1 MIKGIVRGD
10 IDGFFGL
17 FIDNLLQLLLIQ
29 TLCMIAGIPADF
41 VLTRIL
47 PAAAISILFGN
58 LFYAWQARQL
68 MKKTGRTDVTALP
81 YGINTVS
88 LIAFTLFIMAPV
100 FATTQQAQL
109 AAGAEEATALEMA
122 WTTAWQVGV
131 FACFVSGLMELVG
144 AFCATALRRHTPR
157 AALLAP
163 LAGIA
168 LTFIAVGF
176 VFQIFNHPGLA
187 LAPTLLLLAV
197 YAGNV
202 RLPWGIPGGLAAV
215 LIGAG
220 LAWILYGLNATDW
233 TPANNAWEL
242 GLHLPVLDITPL
254 TNFLQTGH
262 GLAFMSVIFPMGLFN
277 IIGSLQNLESAAA
290 AGDDFPTRPSLAANG
305 IGTLLAALLGSPFP
319 TTIYIGHPAWKA
331 MGARAAY
338 STLNGIVITVLCLIG
353 AMPIIQNLIPLEVM
367 MGILLWIGVIITAQ
381 AFTAV
386 PVKHAIAVA
395 VGLIP
400 SLAAWALFL
409 IEQTVAV
416 AGGMQIPLADVVDGL
431 VQRNIHLHGII
442 ALERGFI
449 LSSIVLAAF
458 MVHVVEKE
466 FQKAAAWLAGGGLCA
481 FFGIT
486 HAFKLDAFG
495 VHYHLGINPAPVF
508 AWAYLAGALV
518 MLGLGLLA
526 TRAASAQA
534 NGSDDPPASP

>member
-1 MIKGIVRGD
+1 MIKGMTRGD

-29 TLCMIAGIPADF
+29 GLCMIAGIPADF

-58 LFYAWQARQL
+58 LYYAWQARQL
-68 MKKTGRTDVTALP
+68 MKKTGRSDVTALP

-88 LIAFTLFIMAPV
+88 LIAFVLFIMAPV
-100 FATTQQAQL
+100 FQSTKAAELASGIAESEAIQL
-109 AAGAEEATALEMA
+109 A

-131 FACFVSGLMELVG
+131 FACFVSGFMELGG
-144 AFCATALRRHTPR
+144 AFCANALRRHTPR

-176 VFQIFNHPGLA
+176 VFQIFNHSGLA
-187 LAPTLLLLAV
+187 LAPTLLLLAA
-197 YAGNV
+197 YAGKL
-202 RLPWGIPGGLAAV
+202 RLPAGVPAGLAAV
-215 LIGAG
+215 LIGVG
-220 LAWILYGLNATDW
+220 LAWLLYAFNATSW
-233 TPANNAWEL
+233 QPAQNAWSL
-242 GLHLPVLDITPL
+242 GLYLPIPDLSPL
-254 TNFLQTGH
+254 SNFLSSGR

-277 IIGSLQNLESAAA
+277 VIGSLQNLESAAA
-290 AGDDFPTRPSLAANG
+290 AGDEYPTRSSLAANG
-305 IGTLLAALLGSPFP
+305 LGTLIAAVLGSPFP

-338 STLNGIVITVLCLIG
+338 SSINGIVIALICIGG
-353 AMPIIQNLIPLEVM
+353 AMPLIQNLIPLEVM

-386 PVKHAIAVA
+386 PTKHAIAVA

-416 AGGMQIPLADVVDGL
+416 TGQMQIPLVDVVDGL
-431 VQRNIHLHGII
+431 VLRGIHLNGII

-449 LSSIVLAAF
+449 LSSIILAVF
-458 MVHVVEKE
+458 MVHVVE
-466 FQKAAAWLAGGGLCA
+466 
-481 FFGIT
+481 
-486 HAFKLDAFG
+486 
-495 VHYHLGINPAPVF
+495 
-508 AWAYLAGALV
+508 
-518 MLGLGLLA
+518 
-526 TRAASAQA
+526 R
-534 NGSDDPPASP
+534 